1 MIQVKRLFQQR
12 SKEIRTQ
19 LRFLQSISGGT
30 NVALIAVE
38 KSVLI
43 LMLYNLAEGTV
54 RQTLESLH
62 SEIAQNGVDF
72 YSACEEL
79 QTLQA
84 LMITNRLRKAN
95 DRTISE
101 YFVEFAQDLAA
112 KQTLMFGL
120 DGVQEIISG
129 NVDGGAVR
137 KIAQLYGIN
146 LSVRPIARG
155 GYWLD
160 IIKGRRNE
168 LGHGVY
174 SLEEI
179 GRNYSLLDIRGMF
192 TEVRVFLRDFL
203 RSAEQYLFK
212 KEYMGPTI

>member
-1 MIQVKRLFQQR
+1 MASTF
-12 SKEIRTQ
+12 
-19 LRFLQSISGGT
+19 
-30 NVALIAVE
+30 
-38 KSVLI
+38 
-43 LMLYNLAEGTV
+43 
-54 RQTLESLH
+54 
-62 SEIAQNGVDF
+62 
-72 YSACEEL
+72 
-79 QTLQA
+79 
-84 LMITNRLRKAN
+84 
-95 DRTISE
+95 
-101 YFVEFAQDLAA
+101 
-112 KQTLMFGL
+112 
-120 DGVQEIISG
+120 
-129 NVDGGAVR
+129 
-137 KIAQLYGIN
+137 
-146 LSVRPIARG
+146 SVRPIARG